1 MSFFGSFKK
10 KKSAQRAKDRLNVAI
25 TLDRD
30 SNLYPYLDELKI
42 EIMQIVQKYS
52 TIRDVRINKEKVDD
66 QDILDI
72 EIVLE
77 ESIKT

>member
-52 TIRDVRINKEKVDD
+52 TIRDVRINKEKIDD

>member
-1 MSFFGSFKK
+1 MSLFGSFKK

-52 TIRDVRINKEKVDD
+52 KIKDVRINKEKVDD

-72 EIVLE
+72 EIVLDE
-77 ESIKT
+77 DSKT

>member
-77 ESIKT
+77 EGTKT

>member
-1 MSFFGSFKK
+1 MSLFGFLKK
-10 KKSAQRAKDRLNVAI
+10 KKSAKRAKDRLNVAI
-25 TLDRD
+25 ALDRD
-30 SNLYPYLDELKI
+30 SNVYPYLDQMKQ

-52 TIRDVRINKEKVDD
+52 KIKDVRINKEKVED

-77 ESIKT
+77 DSTR

>member
-1 MSFFGSFKK
+1 MSLFGFLKK
-10 KKSAQRAKDRLNVAI
+10 KKSAKRAKDRLNVAI
-25 TLDRD
+25 ALDRD
-30 SNLYPYLDELKI
+30 SNVYPYLDQMKQ

-52 TIRDVRINKEKVDD
+52 KIKDVRINKEKVED

-77 ESIKT
+77 DSAR

>member
-1 MSFFGSFKK
+1 MSLFGFLKK

-25 TLDRD
+25 ALDRD
-30 SNLYPYLDELKI
+30 SNVYPYLDQMKQ

-52 TIRDVRINKEKVDD
+52 KIKDVRINKEKIED
-66 QDILDI
+66 QDVLDI

-77 ESIKT
+77 EMRP

>member
-1 MSFFGSFKK
+1 MSLFGFLKK

-25 TLDRD
+25 ALDRD
-30 SNLYPYLDELKI
+30 SNVYPYLDQMKQ

-52 TIRDVRINKEKVDD
+52 KIKDVRINKEKVED
-66 QDILDI
+66 QDVLDI

-77 ESIKT
+77 DMK

>member
-1 MSFFGSFKK
+1 MSLFGFLKK

-25 TLDRD
+25 ALDRD
-30 SNLYPYLDELKI
+30 SNVYPYLDQMKQ

-52 TIRDVRINKEKVDD
+52 KIKDVRINKEKVED

-77 ESIKT
+77 DKR